1 MKKLIVILLI
11 ACMTFAGAALAENS
25 GLPAYAY
32 PGEDPIEA
40 AVTAC
45 IVEKG
50 KDYLLEDG
58 AVTIPAPV
66 ILKTAEQEDGHLL
79 VYGNF
84 WVFNYVAK
92 DHVLECISGGE
103 YPGIMTLEKKGEG
116 WETVSLETAGN
127 GDDYAKD
134 IQRFA
139 NGDAELEAAYFQ
151 SQDAFEEPLKGIR
164 TRFIRDY
171 VNANGLDITAY
182 QDYGWDAIP
191 LTDTIVGRIEDGSY
205 ILRIPV
211 QENETGEW
219 VADDMS
225 QDDSIVKLA
234 YARLENGAY
243 EVRYDPVGDGEMA
256 VAIRHFNGIACDQA
270 HTFDLLVKDGKIQEV
285 TGGSYTAS
293 PTDEELAVYCVGEW
307 REQETQFTQMTIG
320 TNDEGL
326 LTAEIISPMSHGAY
340 LFRMTLHYDCELNAF
355 MYDDGAVYELP
366 ITDGEETALGEPT
379 QQNLGGRLLL
389 LTDENDQFLLS
400 WYNQLT
406 PDEPEIVFCQMNEEE
421 TVN

>member
-1 MKKLIVILLI
+1 MKKKLVIFLI
-11 ACMTFAGAALAENS
+11 ALMAFGGASLAENV

-32 PGEDPIEA
+32 PGDDPIEA

-50 KDYLLEDG
+50 KDYLLENG

-66 ILKTAEQEDGHLL
+66 ILKTVFQDETHAL

-84 WVFNYVAK
+84 WVMNYTAK
-92 DHVLECISGGE
+92 DHVLECISGGA
-103 YPGIMTLEKKGEG
+103 YAGVMTLEKKGEG
-116 WETVSLETAGN
+116 WEAVALETAGE

-134 IQRFA
+134 IRRFA
-139 NGDAELEAAYFQ
+139 DGDAELEDAYFHT
-151 SQDAFEEPLKGIR
+151 QDVFEEPLKGIR

-171 VNANGLDITAY
+171 VNANGLDIAAY

-191 LTDTIVGRIEDGSY
+191 LTDTILGRIEDGSY

-211 QENETGEW
+211 QENEAGEW

-234 YARLENGAY
+234 YTRLENGAF

-256 VAIRHFNGIACDQA
+256 VAIRHFSGIACDEA
-270 HTFDLLVKDGKIQEV
+270 HTFNLLVKDGKIQEV

-293 PTDEELAVYCVGEW
+293 PTDDELAAFYPGEW

-326 LTAEIISPMSHGAY
+326 LTAEIISPMTHGAY
-340 LFRMTLHYDCELNAF
+340 LFRMTLHYDCELDAF
-355 MYDDGAVYELP
+355 VYDDGAVYELP
-366 ITDGEETALGEPT
+366 ITDSEEAALGEPT
-379 QQNLGGRLLL
+379 QQHLGGRLLL
-389 LTDENDQFLLS
+389 MTDENDQLLLS

-406 PDEPEIVFCQMNEEE
+406 PDEPEIVFCRLTADE
-421 TVN
+421 TAD